1 MNFDFEK
8 KLKSGEELY
17 FISCNRISFPKW
29 IRMPMLTAEEVKD
42 KMYLLDDPDIE
53 NFNVYSE
60 SSLNELTHVFDDEKN
75 EWVDSWITRRES
87 LFGGQYQDNYEFFC
101 EDAGVNLKLLKEW
114 KSLRAK
120 KEKQIKQ
127 AQRVA

>member
-1 MNFDFEK
+1 MNCDFEK

-17 FISCNRISFPKW
+17 FISYNRISFPKW

-87 LFGGQYQDNYEFFC
+87 LFGGQYQDNYEFLC
-101 EDAGVNLKLLKEW
+101 EYADVNLKLVKEW

-120 KEKQIKQ
+120 KEKQIKE

>member
-1 MNFDFEK
+1 MYDYRKN
-8 KLKSGEELY
+8 LKSGEELY
-17 FISCNRISFPKW
+17 FISCNQISSPKW

-42 KMYLLDDPDIE
+42 EMFLLDHPDYK

-60 SSLNELTHVFDDEKN
+60 SSLNELTRVFDDEKN

-87 LFGGQYQDNYEFFC
+87 LFGGLYQDTYELFC
-101 EDAGVNLKLLKEW
+101 EEVGVNLKLVKEW

-120 KEKQIKQ
+120 KEKQIKE
-127 AQRVA
+127 AQGVA

>member
-1 MNFDFEK
+1 MYDYRKN
-8 KLKSGEELY
+8 LKSGEELY
-17 FISCNRISFPKW
+17 FISCNQISSPKW

-42 KMYLLDDPDIE
+42 EMYLLDHPDYK

-60 SSLNELTHVFDDEKN
+60 SSLNELTCVFDDEKN

-87 LFGGQYQDNYEFFC
+87 LFGGQYQDNYEFLC
-101 EDAGVNLKLLKEW
+101 EYADVNLKLVKEW

-127 AQRVA
+127 TQRVA